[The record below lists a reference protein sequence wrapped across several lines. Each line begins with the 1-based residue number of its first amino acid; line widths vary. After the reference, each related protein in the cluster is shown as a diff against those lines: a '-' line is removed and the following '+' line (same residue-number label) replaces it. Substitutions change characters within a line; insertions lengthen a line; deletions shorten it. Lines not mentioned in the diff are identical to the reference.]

1 MLLKFVVSLRRYT
14 CYKRTN
20 DTGIWKTIS
29 EIFWLGILDKLLEN
43 YIELYQYWISFSHNI
58 KIGGGGRG
66 EGSGHADQIQNKLPS
81 KSPALIKTQS
91 LPEEPIIF
99 HNFIIKT

>member
-29 EIFWLGILDKLLEN
+29 EILDKLLEN

-58 KIGGGGRG
+58 KIGGGGR
-66 EGSGHADQIQNKLPS
+66 EVAMLTKS
-81 KSPALIKTQS
+81 KINYLQKAQP
-91 LPEEPIIF
+91 
-99 HNFIIKT
+99 